1 MTKVFL
7 ILGLHFLVLLPAM
20 ASETKFVMDCGV
32 KEAYPGQ
39 PLLCQFIIF
48 SSETLL
54 DVEVV
59 KFPEFRGFWSEN
71 LSLRQGP
78 IGLLPFRSG
87 SEFQKQGVVGS
98 YLIHK
103 MVDKRD
109 GEIIPMKIT
118 VKSRSFFGN
127 SGAQESQIL
136 QSESPPLKINSLPVI
151 PFHLRQHP
159 FIGMVGNFYFI
170 NSEISVPYRLEEPLQ
185 LKISI
190 QGRGNFSEI
199 NTLPLPLPEDSEI
212 ISHRSLTQ
220 GSPEAPTKTFE
231 YSILI
236 KKQPPPIHDLGSLLF
251 FDPGKLSYQK
261 LNFPQIKFIR
271 VAPAEQEKPI
281 SFSLPKPESTWSPSF
296 YVSRSRVFWG
306 AQVFLAIL
314 ILSFRFFV
322 SKQKAKQLKTASPA
336 YQRQLLWK
344 NAFIAHRSG
353 DSTKFVQLATAIFT
367 DLLKEKT
374 SPLNIRSSHYPT
386 KKQFLLMA
394 KPSFSKEQLGHIE
407 LLFRQYDR
415 LYSPEATSHNTDSLA
430 VALSGQFRKE
440 K

>member
-1 MTKVFL
+1 MTKFVL
-7 ILGLHFLVLLPAM
+7 ILGLQFLALLPAM
-20 ASETKFVMDCGV
+20 ASEIKFVMDCGV
-32 KEAYPGQ
+32 KEAYAGQ
-39 PLLCQFIIF
+39 PLLCQFIII

-59 KFPEFRGFWSEN
+59 KFPEFRGYWSEN

-87 SEFQKQGVVGS
+87 SEFKKQGVVGS

-109 GEIIPMKIT
+109 SEIIPMKIT

-136 QSESPPLKINSLPVI
+136 QSESPPLKIYPLPLI
-151 PFHLRQHP
+151 PLQLRQHP

-170 NSEISVPYRLEEPLQ
+170 NSEISVPYRPEEPLQ
-185 LKISI
+185 LKITL

-199 NTLPLPLPEDSEI
+199 NTLPLQLPENSEI
-212 ISHRSLTQ
+212 ISHRSLTY
-220 GSPEAPTKTFE
+220 GIGETPTKTFE

-236 KKQPPPIHDLGSLLF
+236 KKEPPPIHDLGSLLF

-261 LNFPQIKFIR
+261 LKFPQVKFIR
-271 VAPAEQEKPI
+271 MPLVEQEKPI
-281 SFSLPKPESTWSPSF
+281 SFSLPKPESNWSPSF
-296 YVSRSRVFWG
+296 YVSRSRFFWG
-306 AQVFLAIL
+306 AQIFLVVL
-314 ILSFRFFV
+314 LLSFRFFL

-344 NAFIAHRSG
+344 NAFIAQRSG
-353 DSTKFVQLATAIFT
+353 DSTTFVQLATAIFI

-394 KPSFSKEQLGHIE
+394 KPTVSKEQLGHIE
-407 LLFRQYDR
+407 LLFKQYDK
-415 LYSPEATSHNTDSLA
+415 LYSPEAASHNTDSL
-430 VALSGQFRKE
+430 VLALSVEFLKE